1 MNGDQDNFYEFA
13 YKIFYSFSEAKADDV
28 GLTFSK
34 DVKYPLLESIH
45 NPSMVIPLPKL
56 VNEKYEYEGM
66 IFENTH
72 EGRKDIWSLF
82 LATMYHLS
90 AHAASSLYPKYDKW
104 RKDKTMDVCW
114 QVIDFI
120 EDISAD
126 RYLSHKNDVIWN
138 NVKEIESRI
147 LMDSDNQICLGQN
160 ER

>member
-1 MNGDQDNFYEFA
+1 
-13 YKIFYSFSEAKADDV
+13 
-28 GLTFSK
+28 
-34 DVKYPLLESIH
+34 
-45 NPSMVIPLPKL
+45 
-56 VNEKYEYEGM
+56 M
-66 IFENTH
+66 IFENTP

-90 AHAASSLYPKYDKW
+90 AHAASSLYPEYDKW
-104 RKDKTMDVCW
+104 KKDKTMDVCW

-160 ER
+160 ERQNFHAASEHSRIDSIRNMIIKNIGKEGYEKKLLETADYLYKNR